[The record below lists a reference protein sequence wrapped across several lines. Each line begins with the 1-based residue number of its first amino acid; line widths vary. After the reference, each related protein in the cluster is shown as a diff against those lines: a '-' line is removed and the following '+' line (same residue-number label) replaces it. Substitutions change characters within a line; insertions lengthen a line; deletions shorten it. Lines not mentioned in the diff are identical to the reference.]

1 MRASEWS
8 LSEEMSIAIRY
19 DHVKTTVLE
28 HFKESII
35 EIVDLDDVHFSES
48 HFSIGSSAGTF
59 ESLTIL
65 INDSFD

>member
-1 MRASEWS
+1 
-8 LSEEMSIAIRY
+8 MSIAIHY

-35 EIVDLDDVHFSES
+35 EIVDLDDVRFSES
-48 HFSIGSSAGTF
+48 HFSIDISAGTF